1 MDTNSRHI
9 LIAGGTGFLG
19 SELENYFSS
28 KGNEVRILTRSPKR
42 KNEIQWDAKNL
53 GDWITEIEWAD
64 VLINLTGK
72 SVNCRYTEENKKLIM
87 SSRVDSTA
95 ILCKAIQ
102 QADNPPKLWM
112 NASSATFYVHAETRP
127 MTEDDGILGDDFSM
141 NVCRRWEE
149 EFFKCTL
156 NHTRT
161 VALRISLV
169 LGRSGGALPML
180 RKITRLG
187 MGGRQG
193 SGEQYFSWISLKD
206 FNRALE
212 FIINHEEVVGP
223 INLASPN
230 PVKNAYLMK
239 ALRKKMGV
247 PFGIPQAK
255 WMLEIGSRIIGT
267 ETELIL
273 KSRNVIPERL
283 LEKGFEFEDPNI
295 EDAL

>member
-1 MDTNSRHI
+1 MDASAKHI
-9 LIAGGTGFLG
+9 LIAGGTGFIG
-19 SELENYFSS
+19 KELEKYFANL
-28 KGNEVRILTRSPKR
+28 GHEVHILTRSPKA
-42 KNEIQWDAKNL
+42 KNEIHWDAKNL

-72 SVNCRYTEENKKLIM
+72 SVNCRYTEENKKLIL
-87 SSRVDSTA
+87 SSRIDSTA

-102 QADNPPKLWM
+102 QADNPPALWM

-141 NVCRRWEE
+141 NVCRQWED
-149 EFFKCTL
+149 EFFRCNL
-156 NHTRT
+156 NHTRR

-180 RKITRLG
+180 RKITRFG
-187 MGGRQG
+187 MGGKQG
-193 SGEQYFSWISLKD
+193 SGEQFFSWISLKD
-206 FNRALE
+206 FNRALS
-212 FIINHEEVVGP
+212 FIMEHPEIVGP
-223 INLASPN
+223 VNLASPN

-239 ALRKKMGV
+239 ALRKSMGV

-255 WMLEIGSRIIGT
+255 WMLEIGSRLIGT

-283 LEKGFEFEDPNI
+283 LESGFEFEDPKI